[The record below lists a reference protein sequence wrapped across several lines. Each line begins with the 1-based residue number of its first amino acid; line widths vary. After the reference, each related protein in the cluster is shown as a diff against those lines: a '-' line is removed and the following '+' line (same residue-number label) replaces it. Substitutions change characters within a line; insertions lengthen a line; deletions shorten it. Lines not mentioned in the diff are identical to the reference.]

1 LKSAKPAKTE
11 KKKTEPKKTWE
22 SSKKKTKGKILYK
35 VGANGPAHAVRRFR
49 RERIAPAMSGE

>member
-11 KKKTEPKKTWE
+11 KKKNRTEKNMGSPKKKPKE
-22 SSKKKTKGKILYK
+22 KILYK
-35 VGANGPAHAVRRFR
+35 VGANGPAHPVRRFR